1 MSSSAKHQLKLREEG
16 LVVSTEDDK
25 NKCEYTMTTSG
36 EGAKVSTKSTDLIE
50 VISGKKIVF
59 NINNNS
65 QEDLEKKEQDFE
77 NPYIYLKDDQIV
89 LSFGTSSLF
98 LSKDKISIKADTI
111 EIEGSKEVK
120 IKTNAM
126 SMESGGATNIKSTG
140 SMSIKGASVD
150 VKADSAAS
158 VKGSITK
165 IG

>member
-1 MSSSAKHQLKLREEG
+1 MSSNAKHQLKLREEG
-16 LVVSTEDDK
+16 LIASTEDDK
-25 NKCEYTMTTSG
+25 NKCEYNMITSG
-36 EGAKVSTKSTDLIE
+36 EGAKVSTKSTDLVE
-50 VISGKKIVF
+50 VISGKKIVL
-59 NINNNS
+59 NINDNS
-65 QEDLEKKEQDFE
+65 QDDLAKKEQDFE

-89 LSFGTSSLF
+89 LSFATSRLF
-98 LSKDKISIKADTI
+98 LSKDKISIQADTI

-120 IKTNAM
+120 IKTNTM
-126 SMESGGATNIKSTG
+126 SVESGGVTNIKSAG